1 MCNIFDKDRK
11 TKYPLLVAEG
21 GKIVNSSGY
30 IGMNVGDDIRGKGE
44 QFADEIELRFIS
56 DFERKDPENLDKM
69 VHVST
74 FCVTG
79 GLICMTYYANTKD
92 PAEDPNNQTAR
103 FAYAPVSDPSQKV
116 FLDLQKTG
124 DQIGD
129 KTVDMV
135 YDTIL
140 MQNSPDNIYCMWA
153 ARTSDGNYY
162 RFYCPFNVRTKTLGE
177 IRTNRFRVKNIE
189 NDFSVSG
196 IKEAFAENRIPV
208 KKMYS
213 DIGIMQKLSMRVE
226 KGEKWYYSGMYSG
239 DFNCIIKSQD
249 LITWE
254 YVSQPDFIN
263 ESKWENA
270 VYVWN
275 NRCYYFVRQQDGT
288 PGGFL
293 TYYNLNN
300 GRWANPVIVED
311 CQSRGDFINYMGGLY
326 LFHAPIDREHIGI
339 LQINTD
345 DLNRSKEIVQAHM
358 HTSCFYPFV
367 QYYQNGELA
376 MSYTVGRKHIRL
388 SRFDFSKYI

>member
-1 MCNIFDKDRK
+1 MYNIFNEDRK
-11 TKYPLLVAEG
+11 TKYPLLVAEEG
-21 GKIVNSSGY
+21 TIINSSGY
-30 IGMNVGDDIRGKGE
+30 ISVNVSDDIRKKGE
-44 QFADEIELRFIS
+44 RFADEIEEGFIS
-56 DFERKDPENLDKM
+56 DFEKQGPEKSDKM
-69 VHVST
+69 AHVST
-74 FCVTG
+74 F
-79 GLICMTYYANTKD
+79 LIAEGVIYISYYANTKD
-92 PAEDPNNQTAR
+92 PAEDPKNQTAR
-103 FAYAPVSDPSQKV
+103 LVYAPVSDPSHKV
-116 FLDLQKTG
+116 FLDLQTTG

-129 KTVDMV
+129 KTIDMV

-140 MQNSPDNIYCMWA
+140 MQNSPDTIYCMWT
-153 ARTSDGNYY
+153 ARTTDENYY
-162 RFYCPFNVRTKTLGE
+162 RFYCPFDVRTKTLGT
-177 IRTNRFRVKNIE
+177 IRTNRFRVKDTE

-196 IKEAFAENRIPV
+196 IREAFAENRIPI

-213 DIGIMQKLSMRVE
+213 DIGIMQKLSVRVE
-226 KGEKWYYSGMYSG
+226 NGEKWYYSGMYSG

-249 LITWE
+249 LITWK

-293 TYYNLNN
+293 TYYNLDN
-300 GRWANPVIVED
+300 GRWADPVIVED
-311 CQSRGDFINYMGGLY
+311 CQSRGDFISYKGGLY

-339 LQINTD
+339 LQINMD
-345 DLNRSKEIVQAHM
+345 SLKNSKEIVQAHM

-367 QYYQNGELA
+367 QYYQNDELA

-388 SRFDFSKYI
+388 SCFDFGKYV